1 MAASVESM
9 QNRGPVVLAVT
20 IAFLAASTAVVSL
33 RLVSRIGI
41 VRKVSLDDY
50 FIVLAWV
57 RFSARQADWVPH
69 DYMLTWTP
77 SSLPLAS
84 PLQFFGART

>member
-1 MAASVESM
+1 MVDSIESI

-20 IAFLAASTAVVSL
+20 IALLATSTAVVSL

-50 FIVLAWV
+50 LIVLAWV
-57 RFSARQADWVPH
+57 CWFARRHGFRMIA
-69 DYMLTWTP
+69 Y
-77 SSLPLAS
+77 
-84 PLQFFGART
+84 

>member
-1 MAASVESM
+1 MVDSIESM

-20 IAFLAASTAVVSL
+20 VALLGASTVVVSL

-50 FIVLAWV
+50 LIVLAWV
-57 RFSARQADWVPH
+57 CWNCAAAWTLQNC
-69 DYMLTWTP
+69 MLT
-77 SSLPLAS
+77 
-84 PLQFFGART
+84 